1 MLFRVTTED
10 ASGTVR
16 VEGEI
21 DMAGAEAFE
30 RELRSALD
38 GGRHE
43 VEMSGVTFI
52 DSAGLRAL
60 YHCSEHLNGAGPL
73 VIVNPSR
80 FVSALMKIAGLEES
94 DHISVS
100 GARV

>member
-1 MLFRVTTED
+1 MLFRITTHD
-10 ASGTVR
+10 DSGTIF

-30 RELRSALD
+30 RDLRSVLE
-38 GGRHE
+38 GGQHQ
-43 VEMSGVTFI
+43 VDMSGVTFI

-80 FVSALMKIAGLEES
+80 FVSTLMKIAGFQDS
-94 DHISVS
+94 AHISIS
-100 GARV
+100 DARV